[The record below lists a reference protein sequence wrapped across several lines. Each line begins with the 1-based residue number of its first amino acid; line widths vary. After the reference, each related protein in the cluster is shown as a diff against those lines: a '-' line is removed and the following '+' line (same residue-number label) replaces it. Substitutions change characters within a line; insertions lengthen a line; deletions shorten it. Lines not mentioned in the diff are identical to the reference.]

1 LHFFSDTIFIDT
13 ELFMK
18 RDYFS
23 HDARNERRHSEHR
36 SGTCIALIDGRF
48 LMWLAQQGAMGASG
62 ESVNRQGLLGLL
74 SLALSQSGL
83 DVDLRRIYW
92 YSDRSDGLVIDDQIV
107 RLVQAHDADGGASLL
122 RSLGHDLKQLAE
134 HHACDHVLVAS
145 DDERFLVIIDEAQ
158 LSGLSV
164 HLLADESARNMPQM
178 VRTDPGWA
186 RLLSQADR
194 RVVVS
199 SQALAD
205 LLQGKMSNG
214 MGLAVEDVEEL
225 RKSMHEVVTAWWAEE
240 PEDLRED
247 LRDALQISRGIPQEV
262 DRQLLLRM
270 RQRLA
275 RALSLPEKKLL
286 RETLRAVVSEP
297 AAAAVPV
304 SASAGDGF
312 PPDSEA

>member
-1 LHFFSDTIFIDT
+1 MDTPH
-13 ELFMK
+13 FMK

-23 HDARNERRHSEHR
+23 HDTRSERRFGEHR
-36 SGTCIALIDGRF
+36 GGTCMALIDGRF
-48 LMWLAQQGAMGASG
+48 LIWLAQQGAMGATG
-62 ESVNRQGLLGLL
+62 ESVNRQGLLSLL
-74 SLALSQSGL
+74 SQALSHAAL

-145 DDERFLVIIDEAQ
+145 DDERFLATIDEAQ
-158 LSGLSV
+158 LSGVSV

-186 RLLSQADR
+186 RLLAQADR
-194 RVVVS
+194 RVVVN

-205 LLQGKMSNG
+205 MLQGKLPTG

-225 RKSMHEVVTAWWAEE
+225 RKSMHEVISAWWADE

-275 RALSLPEKKLL
+275 RALSLPEKKML
-286 RETLRAVVSEP
+286 REILRQVVTGP
-297 AAAAVPV
+297 AAPALVV
-304 SASAGDGF
+304 GDGL
-312 PPDSEA
+312 PPDLAD

>member
-1 LHFFSDTIFIDT
+1 
-13 ELFMK
+13 M
-18 RDYFS
+18 
-23 HDARNERRHSEHR
+23 
-36 SGTCIALIDGRF
+36 ALIDARF
-48 LMWLAQQGAMGASG
+48 LIWLAQQGAMGATG
-62 ESVNRQGLLGLL
+62 ESVNRQGLLSLL
-74 SLALSQSGL
+74 SQALSHAAL

-92 YSDRSDGLVIDDQIV
+92 YSDRSDGLIIDDQIV

-145 DDERFLVIIDEAQ
+145 DDERFLATIDEAQ

-178 VRTDPGWA
+178 VRADPGWA
-186 RLLSQADR
+186 RLLAQADR
-194 RVVVS
+194 RVVVN

-205 LLQGKMSNG
+205 MLQGKMPMG
-214 MGLAVEDVEEL
+214 MGLAVEDVEDL
-225 RKSMHEVVTAWWAEE
+225 RKSMHEVITAWWAEE

-275 RALSLPEKKLL
+275 RALSLPEKKML
-286 RETLRAVVSEP
+286 RETLRQVVTEP
-297 AAAAVPV
+297 VALPAPML
-304 SASAGDGF
+304 SGLPTDT
-312 PPDSEA
+312 DE

>member
-1 LHFFSDTIFIDT
+1 
-13 ELFMK
+13 MK

-23 HDARNERRHSEHR
+23 HNTPSDRRFGDHR
-36 SGTCIALIDGRF
+36 SGTCMALIDGRF
-48 LMWLAQQGAMGASG
+48 LIWMAQQGAVGATG

-74 SLALSQSGL
+74 SQALANAGL

-92 YSDRSDGLVIDDQIV
+92 YSDRSDGLIIDDQIV
-107 RLVQAHDADGGASLL
+107 RLVQTHDADGGASLL
-122 RSLGHDLKQLAE
+122 RSLGHDMKQLAE

-145 DDERFLVIIDEAQ
+145 DDERFLATIDEAQ
-158 LSGLSV
+158 LSGVSV

-186 RLLSQADR
+186 RLLAQGDR
-194 RVVVS
+194 RVVVN

-205 LLQGKMSNG
+205 MLQGKLPTG
-214 MGLAVEDVEEL
+214 MGLALEDVEEL
-225 RKSMHEVVTAWWAEE
+225 RKSMHEVITAWWAEE

-247 LRDALQISRGIPQEV
+247 LRDALQVSRGIPQEV

-275 RALSLPEKKLL
+275 RALSLPEKKML
-286 RETLRAVVSEP
+286 RETLRVVVAEP
-297 AAAAVPV
+297 LAQAVPLV
-304 SASAGDGF
+304 DGM
-312 PPDSEA
+312 PPDAQE

>member
-1 LHFFSDTIFIDT
+1 
-13 ELFMK
+13 MK

-23 HDARNERRHSEHR
+23 QGARSDRRFGEQR
-36 SGTCIALIDGRF
+36 SGTCMALIDGRF
-48 LMWLAQQGAMGASG
+48 LIWMAQQGALGATG
-62 ESVNRQGLLGLL
+62 ESVNRQGLLSLL
-74 SLALSQSGL
+74 SQALAHSAL
-83 DVDLRRIYW
+83 DVDLKRIYW

-145 DDERFLVIIDEAQ
+145 DDERFLATIDEAQ

-186 RLLSQADR
+186 RLLAQADR
-194 RVVVS
+194 RIVVN

-205 LLQGKMSNG
+205 MLQGKIPTG
-214 MGLAVEDVEEL
+214 MGMAVEDVEEL
-225 RKSMHEVVTAWWAEE
+225 RKSMQEVVSAWWDEE

-275 RALSLPEKKLL
+275 RALSLPEKKML
-286 RETLRAVVSEP
+286 RETLRNVVTGP
-297 AAAAVPV
+297 ALQPAHE
-304 SASAGDGF
+304 GL
-312 PPDSEA
+312 PPDTDE

>member
-1 LHFFSDTIFIDT
+1 
-13 ELFMK
+13 MK

-23 HDARNERRHSEHR
+23 HNTPSDRRFGEHR
-36 SGTCIALIDGRF
+36 SGTCMALIDGRF
-48 LMWLAQQGAMGASG
+48 LIWMAQQGAVGTTG
-62 ESVNRQGLLGLL
+62 ESVNRQGLLNLL
-74 SLALSQSGL
+74 SQALAHAGL

-92 YSDRSDGLVIDDQIV
+92 YSDRSDGLIIDDQIV
-107 RLVQAHDADGGASLL
+107 RLVQTHDADGGASLL

-134 HHACDHVLVAS
+134 HHACDHVVVAS
-145 DDERFLVIIDEAQ
+145 DDERFLSAIDEAQ

-178 VRTDPGWA
+178 VRSDPGWA

-194 RVVVS
+194 RVIVN

-205 LLQGKMSNG
+205 MLQGKVPTG
-214 MGLAVEDVEEL
+214 MGLSVEDVEEL
-225 RKSMHEVVTAWWAEE
+225 RKSMQEVVSAWWAEE

-247 LRDALQISRGIPQEV
+247 LRDALQISRGSPQEV

-275 RALSLPEKKLL
+275 RALSLPEKKML
-286 RETLRAVVSEP
+286 RETLRNVVTGAVETATTP
-297 AAAAVPV
+297 AAA
-304 SASAGDGF
+304 DF
-312 PPDSEA
+312 RPDDTDE

>member
-1 LHFFSDTIFIDT
+1 
-13 ELFMK
+13 MK

-23 HDARNERRHSEHR
+23 HNTASDRRFGEHR
-36 SGTCIALIDGRF
+36 SGTCMALIDGRF
-48 LMWLAQQGAMGASG
+48 LVWMAQQGAVGTTG

-74 SLALSQSGL
+74 SQALAQAGL

-92 YSDRSDGLVIDDQIV
+92 YSDRSDGLIIDDQIV
-107 RLVQAHDADGGASLL
+107 RLVQTHDADGGASLL

-145 DDERFLVIIDEAQ
+145 DDERFLATIDEAQ
-158 LSGLSV
+158 LSGVSV

-186 RLLSQADR
+186 RLLAQGDR
-194 RVVVS
+194 RVMVN

-205 LLQGKMSNG
+205 MLQGKLPAG
-214 MGLAVEDVEEL
+214 MGLALEDVEEL
-225 RKSMHEVVTAWWAEE
+225 RKSMHEVITAWWADE

-247 LRDALQISRGIPQEV
+247 LRDALQVSRGIPQEV

-275 RALSLPEKKLL
+275 RALSLPEKKML
-286 RETLRAVVSEP
+286 RETLRAVVAMPSDAPAPVCDGLSIEP
-297 AAAAVPV
+297 QA
-304 SASAGDGF
+304 
-312 PPDSEA
+312 

>member
-1 LHFFSDTIFIDT
+1 
-13 ELFMK
+13 MK
-18 RDYFS
+18 RDYFAQAPRS
-23 HDARNERRHSEHR
+23 DRRFGEQR
-36 SGTCIALIDGRF
+36 SGTCMALIDGRF
-48 LMWLAQQGAMGASG
+48 LIWMAQQGAVGTTG
-62 ESVNRQGLLGLL
+62 ESVNRQGLLSLL
-74 SLALSQSGL
+74 SQALAHAAL

-107 RLVQAHDADGGASLL
+107 RLVQTHDADGGASLL
-122 RSLGHDLKQLAE
+122 RSLGHDLRQLAE

-145 DDERFLVIIDEAQ
+145 DDERFLATIDEAQ

-178 VRTDPGWA
+178 IRTDPGWA
-186 RLLSQADR
+186 RLLAQADR
-194 RVVVS
+194 RVVVN

-205 LLQGKMSNG
+205 MLQGKIPSG
-214 MGLAVEDVEEL
+214 MGMAVEDVEEL
-225 RKSMHEVVTAWWAEE
+225 RKSMQEVVSAWWEEE

-275 RALSLPEKKLL
+275 RALSLPEKKML
-286 RETLRAVVSEP
+286 RETLRNVVTGPTETPAVS
-297 AAAAVPV
+297 
-304 SASAGDGF
+304 GDGL
-312 PPDSEA
+312 PPDTDE

>member
-1 LHFFSDTIFIDT
+1 
-13 ELFMK
+13 MK
-18 RDYFS
+18 REYFS
-23 HDARNERRHSEHR
+23 QTPSSDRRFGEHR
-36 SGTCIALIDGRF
+36 SGTCMALIDGRF
-48 LMWLAQQGAMGASG
+48 LIWMAQQGAVGNTG
-62 ESVNRQGLLGLL
+62 ESVNRQGLLSLL
-74 SLALSQSGL
+74 SQALLHSGL

-92 YSDRSDGLVIDDQIV
+92 YSDRSDGLIIDDQIV
-107 RLVQAHDADGGASLL
+107 RLVQTHDADGGASLL

-145 DDERFLVIIDEAQ
+145 DDERFLATIDEAQ

-186 RLLSQADR
+186 RLLAQGDR
-194 RVVVS
+194 RVVVN

-205 LLQGKMSNG
+205 MLQGKLPAG
-214 MGLAVEDVEEL
+214 MGLALEDVEEL
-225 RKSMHEVVTAWWAEE
+225 RKSMHEVITAWWTEE

-247 LRDALQISRGIPQEV
+247 LRDALQVSRGIPQEV

-275 RALSLPEKKLL
+275 RALSLPEKKML
-286 RETLRAVVSEP
+286 REILRAVVAEPSEQSTP
-297 AAAAVPV
+297 ALAA
-304 SASAGDGF
+304 GN
-312 PPDSEA
+312 PDTPA

>member
-1 LHFFSDTIFIDT
+1 
-13 ELFMK
+13 MK
-18 RDYFS
+18 RDFHS
-23 HDARNERRHSEHR
+23 GFRHERRSGEQR

-48 LMWLAQQGAMGASG
+48 LIWMAQQGAVGTTG
-62 ESVNRQGLLGLL
+62 ESVNRQGLLSLL
-74 SLALSQSGL
+74 AQALSHSGL

-92 YSDRSDGLVIDDQIV
+92 YTDRGDGLVIDDQIV
-107 RLVQAHDADGGASLL
+107 RLVQTHDADGGASLL

-145 DDERFLVIIDEAQ
+145 DDERFLGVIDEAQ

-178 VRTDPGWA
+178 VRSDPGWA
-186 RLLSQADR
+186 RLLAQGDR
-194 RVVVS
+194 RVIVN

-205 LLQGKMSNG
+205 MLQGKTPTG
-214 MGLAVEDVEEL
+214 MGLSVEDVEEL
-225 RKSMHEVVTAWWAEE
+225 RKSMQEIVAAWWSEE

-275 RALSLPEKKLL
+275 RALSLPEKKML
-286 RETLRAVVSEP
+286 RETLRGVVMGGQEQGEP
-297 AAAAVPV
+297 P
-304 SASAGDGF
+304 ASAGF
-312 PPDSEA
+312 PPDSEE

>member
-1 LHFFSDTIFIDT
+1 
-13 ELFMK
+13 MK
-18 RDYFS
+18 REYFHS
-23 HDARNERRHSEHR
+23 GPRQDRRSGEQR
-36 SGTCIALIDGRF
+36 SGTCMALIDGRF
-48 LMWLAQQGAMGASG
+48 LIWMAQQGALGATG
-62 ESVNRQGLLGLL
+62 ESVNRQGLLALL
-74 SLALSQSGL
+74 SQALSQSGL

-92 YSDRSDGLVIDDQIV
+92 YTDRADGLVIDDQIV
-107 RLVQAHDADGGASLL
+107 RLVQTHDADGGASLL

-145 DDERFLVIIDEAQ
+145 DDERFLGAIDEAQ

-178 VRTDPGWA
+178 VRSDPGWA

-194 RVVVS
+194 RVIVN

-205 LLQGKMSNG
+205 MLQGKLPTG
-214 MGLAVEDVEEL
+214 MGLSVEDVEEL
-225 RKSMHEVVTAWWAEE
+225 RKSMQEVVSAWWAEE

-275 RALSLPEKKLL
+275 RALSLPEKKML
-286 RETLRAVVSEP
+286 RETLRNEVMGQQAQAPETT
-297 AAAAVPV
+297 
-304 SASAGDGF
+304 GF
-312 PPDSEA
+312 PPDSDE

>member
-1 LHFFSDTIFIDT
+1 
-13 ELFMK
+13 MK

-23 HDARNERRHSEHR
+23 HDSRSERRFGEHR
-36 SGTCIALIDGRF
+36 SGTCMALIDGRF
-48 LMWLAQQGAMGASG
+48 LIWMAQQGAVGATG

-74 SLALSQSGL
+74 SQALSQSAL

-145 DDERFLVIIDEAQ
+145 DDERFLATIDEAQ

-186 RLLSQADR
+186 RLLAQADR
-194 RVVVS
+194 RVVVN
-199 SQALAD
+199 SQALTD
-205 LLQGKMSNG
+205 MLQGKIPVG

-225 RKSMHEVVTAWWAEE
+225 RQSMHEVITSWWADE

-247 LRDALQISRGIPQEV
+247 LKEALLISRGIPQEV

-270 RQRLA
+270 RHRLA
-275 RALSLPEKKLL
+275 RALSLPEKKML
-286 RETLRAVVSEP
+286 RETLRSVVAEP
-297 AAAAVPV
+297 VAALTAP
-304 SASAGDGF
+304 GDGI
-312 PPDSEA
+312 PPDIDQ

>member
-1 LHFFSDTIFIDT
+1 
-13 ELFMK
+13 MK
-18 RDYFS
+18 REYFHS
-23 HDARNERRHSEHR
+23 GPRHDRRSGEQR
-36 SGTCIALIDGRF
+36 SGTCMALIDGRF
-48 LMWLAQQGAMGASG
+48 LIWLAQQGAVGTTG
-62 ESVNRQGLLGLL
+62 ESVNRQGLLSLL
-74 SLALSQSGL
+74 SQALSQSGL

-145 DDERFLVIIDEAQ
+145 DDERFLGAIDEAQ

-178 VRTDPGWA
+178 VRSDPGWA

-194 RVVVS
+194 RVVVN

-205 LLQGKMSNG
+205 MLQGKVPTG
-214 MGLAVEDVEEL
+214 MGLSVEDVEEL
-225 RKSMHEVVTAWWAEE
+225 RKSMQEVVSAWWADE

-275 RALSLPEKKLL
+275 RALSLPEKKML
-286 RETLRAVVSEP
+286 RETLRGVVMGQHADTEE
-297 AAAAVPV
+297 
-304 SASAGDGF
+304 AGLPEDL
-312 PPDSEA
+312 

>member
-1 LHFFSDTIFIDT
+1 
-13 ELFMK
+13 MK
-18 RDYFS
+18 REYS
-23 HDARNERRHSEHR
+23 HSGFRHERRSGEQR
-36 SGTCIALIDGRF
+36 SGTCMALIDGRF
-48 LMWLAQQGAMGASG
+48 LIWMAQQGAVGTTG
-62 ESVNRQGLLGLL
+62 ESVNRQGLLSLL
-74 SLALSQSGL
+74 SQALAHTGL

-92 YSDRSDGLVIDDQIV
+92 YTDRSDGLVIDDQIV
-107 RLVQAHDADGGASLL
+107 RLVQTHDADGGASLL

-145 DDERFLVIIDEAQ
+145 DDERFLGTIDEAQ

-178 VRTDPGWA
+178 VRSDPGWA

-194 RVVVS
+194 RVIVN

-205 LLQGKMSNG
+205 MLQGKVPTG
-214 MGLAVEDVEEL
+214 MGLSVEDVEEL
-225 RKSMHEVVTAWWAEE
+225 RKSMQEVVAAWWEEE

-275 RALSLPEKKLL
+275 RALSLPEKKML
-286 RETLRAVVSEP
+286 RETLRNVVMGAQEP
-297 AAAAVPV
+297 AVP
-304 SASAGDGF
+304 AGF
-312 PPDSEA
+312 PPDTEE

>member
-1 LHFFSDTIFIDT
+1 
-13 ELFMK
+13 MK
-18 RDYFS
+18 RDF
-23 HDARNERRHSEHR
+23 HTGLRQERRSGEQR
-36 SGTCIALIDGRF
+36 GGTCIALIDGRF
-48 LMWLAQQGAMGASG
+48 LIWLAQQGAVGTTG
-62 ESVNRQGLLGLL
+62 ESVNRQGLLSLL
-74 SLALSQSGL
+74 AQALSQSGL

-92 YSDRSDGLVIDDQIV
+92 YTDRSDGLVIDDQIM
-107 RLVQAHDADGGASLL
+107 RLVQTHDADGGASLL

-145 DDERFLVIIDEAQ
+145 DDERFLGAIDEAQ

-178 VRTDPGWA
+178 VRSDPGWA
-186 RLLSQADR
+186 RLLAQADR
-194 RVVVS
+194 RVIVN

-205 LLQGKMSNG
+205 MLQGKMPTG
-214 MGLAVEDVEEL
+214 MGLSVEDVEEL
-225 RKSMHEVVTAWWAEE
+225 RKTMQEIVAAWWAEE

-275 RALSLPEKKLL
+275 RALSLPEKKML
-286 RETLRAVVSEP
+286 RETLRSVVTGAQEQP
-297 AAAAVPV
+297 VAA
-304 SASAGDGF
+304 GF
-312 PPDSEA
+312 PPDSEE